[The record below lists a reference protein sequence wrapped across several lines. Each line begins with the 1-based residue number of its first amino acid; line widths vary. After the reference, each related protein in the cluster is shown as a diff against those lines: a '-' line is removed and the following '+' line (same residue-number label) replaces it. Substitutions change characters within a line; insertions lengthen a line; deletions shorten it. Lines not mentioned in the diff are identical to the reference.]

1 MFTGLVEEVGVV
13 RRIER
18 ARDSAH
24 IRIAAEKI
32 LADIQLGDSIAVNG
46 ACLTVVS
53 YSKGEFVADAVP
65 ETLRRTALG
74 SLQPG
79 DRVNLERALSL
90 HSRLGG
96 HIVSGHVDGLGYI
109 REQGSEGIASVY
121 TIETSPDLMRY
132 IVDKG
137 SICVDGVSLTVMDT
151 RDNTFRVS
159 IIPHT
164 GQHTSLSD
172 ARIGQAV
179 NLECDIIAKYVE
191 KMVASLAGGI
201 RGKQGDSAI
210 NLDFLRN
217 HGFA

>member
-1 MFTGLVEEVGVV
+1 VFTGLVEEVGVV

-151 RDNTFRVS
+151 RENTFRVS

>member
-1 MFTGLVEEVGVV
+1 VFTGLVEEVGIV

-24 IRIAAEKI
+24 IRITAEKI
-32 LADIQLGDSIAVNG
+32 LTDIQIGDSIAVNG

-74 SLQPG
+74 RLQPG

-96 HIVSGHVDGLGYI
+96 HIVSGHVDGLGYV
-109 REQGSEGIASVY
+109 REIGSEGIASVY
-121 TIETSPDLMRY
+121 TIETNPDLMRY
-132 IVDKG
+132 IVEKG

-191 KMVASLAGGI
+191 KMVASLAGGMPA
-201 RGKQGDSAI
+201 KQVDSAI
-210 NLDFLRN
+210 SLDFLRN

>member
-1 MFTGLVEEVGVV
+1 VFTGLVEEVGVV

-201 RGKQGDSAI
+201 GAKQGDSAI
-210 NLDFLRN
+210 NLDFLRS

>member
-1 MFTGLVEEVGVV
+1 VFTGLVEEVGVV
-13 RRIER
+13 RRIEK
-18 ARDSAH
+18 AHHSAH
-24 IRIAAEKI
+24 IRIAAERI
-32 LADIQLGDSIAVNG
+32 LSDIHVGDSIAVNG

-53 YSKGEFVADAVP
+53 YSTGEFVADAVP
-65 ETLRRTALG
+65 ETLRRTTLG
-74 SLQPG
+74 MLQPG

-96 HIVSGHVDGLGYI
+96 HIVSGHVDGLGRI

-121 TIETSPDLMRY
+121 TIETSPELMRY
-132 IVDKG
+132 IVSKG

-151 RDNTFRVS
+151 RENTFRVS

-164 GQHTSLSD
+164 GQHTSLSA

-191 KMVASLAGGI
+191 QMVARMADGI
-201 RGKQGDSAI
+201 SSKQPDSAVT
-210 NLDFLRN
+210 LEFLRS